1 MTLEDVLKS
10 DAVDVS
16 HIGDIEAKRNV
27 LGRAENSYVKG
38 DVEASGVLE
47 GAKNS
52 HVEGNVEAEWV
63 LGYAENSYVDGNVEA
78 RMFLRLLKTLM

>member
-52 HVEGNVEAEWV
+52 HVEGNVEARDV
-63 LGYAENSYVDGNVEA
+63 LEKQERV
-78 RMFLRLLKTLM
+78 FLRVLKTLT

>member
-27 LGRAENSYVKG
+27 LWAC
-38 DVEASGVLE
+38 
-47 GAKNS
+47 
-52 HVEGNVEAEWV
+52 
-63 LGYAENSYVDGNVEA
+63 
-78 RMFLRLLKTLM
+78 